1 VWVDVSE
8 TIDTKAAAIACHLI
22 QLGEAGEWLRT
33 AVRRRAEDAGREAS
47 VPLAEGFRRI
57 TLP

>member
-8 TIDTKAAAIACHLI
+8 SIDAKAAAIACHVS
-22 QLGEAGEWLRT
+22 QLGEAGEWLRNV
-33 AVRRRAEDAGREAS
+33 VRQRAEEAGREAS

-57 TLP
+57 ALP